1 MRNDLPK
8 ANEMVRGTISSDECR
23 EPRERLRC
31 KAPLLAIALLLMPLP
46 ALAQPAPSP
55 TKLFTAG
62 ADIPALIAKAKAE
75 QKSPTINSVQQIASD
90 GPYRVLLEYRTGL
103 TPPTVHHGLAELIH
117 VIQGSATL
125 VTGGHLTGIV
135 PGRPGSTTD
144 SGTGIEGA
152 SPQKLTAGDYV
163 VVPADTAHQFQD
175 VQGEF
180 IIMSV
185 HMFMPPAK

>member
-1 MRNDLPK
+1 MKKMLF
-8 ANEMVRGTISSDECR
+8 AV
-23 EPRERLRC
+23 
-31 KAPLLAIALLLMPLP
+31 LLLMSLP
-46 ALAQPAPSP
+46 ALAQPAPPP

-62 ADIPALIAKAKAE
+62 ADIPALIAQAKAN
-75 QKSPTINSVQQIASD
+75 QKSPTVNSVMPIAVV

-103 TPPTVHHGLAELIH
+103 TAPTIHHGQAELIH

-125 VTGGHLTGIV
+125 E
-135 PGRPGSTTD
+135 

-152 SPQKLTAGDYV
+152 VPQKLTAGDYA

-185 HMFMPPAK
+185 HMFMPEQK

>member
-1 MRNDLPK
+1 MKN
-8 ANEMVRGTISSDECR
+8 I
-23 EPRERLRC
+23 
-31 KAPLLAIALLLMPLP
+31 LLAVALLVPLP
-46 ALAQPAPSP
+46 ALAQPASP
-55 TKLFTAG
+55 PPEKLFTAG
-62 ADIPALIAKAKAE
+62 TDIPALIAQAKAN
-75 QKSPTINSVQQIASD
+75 QKSATVNSVVPIAVV

-103 TPPTVHHGLAELIH
+103 TPPTVHHGQAELVH

-125 VTGGHLTGIV
+125 VSGGKLIGV
-135 PGRPGSTTD
+135 QPSRPGTANE

-163 VVPADTAHQFQD
+163 VVPTDTAHQFQD

-185 HMFMPPAK
+185 HMFMPETK

>member
-1 MRNDLPK
+1 MKN
-8 ANEMVRGTISSDECR
+8 I
-23 EPRERLRC
+23 
-31 KAPLLAIALLLMPLP
+31 LLVAALLMPLP
-46 ALAQPAPSP
+46 ALAQTPSPPPLP

-62 ADIPALIAKAKAE
+62 ADIPALIAQAKAA
-75 QKSPTINSVQQIASD
+75 QKSPTVNSVVPIAVV

-103 TPPTVHHGLAELIH
+103 TPPTVHHGQAELIH
-117 VIQGSATL
+117 VIQGNATL
-125 VTGGHLTGIV
+125 ASGGKLTGTQ
-135 PGRPGSTTD
+135 PSRPGAANE

-163 VVPADTAHQFQD
+163 VVPSETAHQFQD

-185 HMFMPPAK
+185 HMFMPQTQ